1 MWSRRLSASALVFL
15 SITSLMLHVLVFWW
29 LGPNQDHLRPQN
41 LTILLWH
48 WPFGVSY
55 SLKGDVCW
63 SKFGIPGCF
72 LENNRSVFSQAD
84 IVVFHY
90 HELWTKR
97 SKLPLHLSRPL
108 GQRWVWLSLEPPMN
122 NRNLTAYNGL
132 FNWTMSYRRDAD
144 IFVPYGKLVPKKNNS
159 TYLIPQKRNC
169 LVAWVVSNYKE
180 HQRRSKVFQ
189 QLKQYIP
196 AELIE
201 VYGRWNGRPLSNKA
215 LLPAIS
221 QCLFYLAFENSLYRD
236 YITEK
241 LWRNSLQAGS
251 VPVVLGPPRA
261 NYERLVPRDAFIHVN
276 DFRSVKELAAFLK
289 RLASD
294 RQSYE
299 SYFRWHDSHKV
310 KTFTDWTERLCTI
323 CSNYNRL
330 PTHKV
335 YQDLYSWVNM

>member
-15 SITSLMLHVLVFWW
+15 SLSSLMLHVLVFKW
-29 LGPNQDHLRPQN
+29 LGTNQDHLRPQN
-41 LTILLWH
+41 ITILLWH
-48 WPFGVSY
+48 WPFGISH

-63 SKFGIPGCF
+63 SEFGIPGCF
-72 LENNRSVFSQAD
+72 LENNRSMFSQAD
-84 IVVFHY
+84 VVVFHY

-108 GQRWVWLSLEPPMN
+108 RQRWVWLSLEPPMN
-122 NRNLTAYNGL
+122 NHNLTAYNGL

-144 IFVPYGKLVPKKNNS
+144 IFVPYGKLLPKTNNS
-159 TYLIPQKRNC
+159 TYLIPRKRNC

-180 HQRRSKVFQ
+180 HHRRSKVFQ

-201 VYGRWNGRPLSNKA
+201 VYGHWNGRPLSNKA

-241 LWRNSLQAGS
+241 LWR
-251 VPVVLGPPRA
+251 
-261 NYERLVPRDAFIHVN
+261 
-276 DFRSVKELAAFLK
+276 
-289 RLASD
+289 
-294 RQSYE
+294 
-299 SYFRWHDSHKV
+299 
-310 KTFTDWTERLCTI
+310 
-323 CSNYNRL
+323 
-330 PTHKV
+330 
-335 YQDLYSWVNM
+335 